1 MPKRR
6 LAAAP
11 ANPAAPSARH
21 QALRDGLL
29 ATVELLK
36 RRRAAEVAA
45 GYLDGYVDLQWMEWN
60 GGSLR
65 LTVTGQNVCRQ
76 LSAGLGG

>member
-1 MPKRR
+1 MPKPR

-11 ANPAAPSARH
+11 AAAPDLRQ

-45 GYLDGYVDLQWMEWN
+45 GYLDSYVDLQWMEWN

-76 LSAGLGG
+76 LSAGMGG

>member
-6 LAAAP
+6 LAVAP
-11 ANPAAPSARH
+11 VAPAAPSARH

-29 ATVELLK
+29 ATVDLLK

-76 LSAGLGG
+76 LSAGMGG

>member
-1 MPKRR
+1 
-6 LAAAP
+6 
-11 ANPAAPSARH
+11 
-21 QALRDGLL
+21 
-29 ATVELLK
+29 LLK

-45 GYLDGYVDLQWMEWN
+45 GYLDSYVDLQWMEWN

-76 LSAGLGG
+76 LSAGMGG